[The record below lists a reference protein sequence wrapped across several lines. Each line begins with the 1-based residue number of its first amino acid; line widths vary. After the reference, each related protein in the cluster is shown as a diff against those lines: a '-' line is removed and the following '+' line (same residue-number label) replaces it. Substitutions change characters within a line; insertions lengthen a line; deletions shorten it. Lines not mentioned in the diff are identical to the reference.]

1 MAPQP
6 PKNAPVRSPP
16 VVAGYR
22 GGMIEGMQGSS
33 ARAGWLR
40 FRGLGTAAVAV
51 ALFSAS
57 SVLSQPSAGS
67 WGPVAERVRELEAR
81 VARLELRLIDAER
94 LLESRAAPA
103 AVKAFPSAMDL
114 GYESCDPPTV
124 VDPFGT
130 RLLKA
135 GCERHVQGDPC
146 QPALVVDRA
155 GVRSPRP
162 GCEHLVTGTVCDP
175 PFVTDPSGARIV
187 RRECL
192 DVGY

>member
-1 MAPQP
+1 MI
-6 PKNAPVRSPP
+6 
-16 VVAGYR
+16 VA
-22 GGMIEGMQGSS
+22 MQGSS
-33 ARAGWLR
+33 ARAGWFR

-81 VARLELRLIDAER
+81 VARLELRLIEAER
-94 LLESRAAPA
+94 LLESRATPA
-103 AVKAFPSAMDL
+103 AVKAFPSAIDL

-135 GCERHVQGDPC
+135 GCELHVQGDPC
-146 QPALVVDRA
+146 QPALVIDRA

-162 GCEHLVTGTVCDP
+162 GCERVQAGTACDP
-175 PFVTDPSGARIV
+175 PFVTDASGARIV

>member
-1 MAPQP
+1 
-6 PKNAPVRSPP
+6 
-16 VVAGYR
+16 
-22 GGMIEGMQGSS
+22 
-33 ARAGWLR
+33 
-40 FRGLGTAAVAV
+40 VAV

-135 GCERHVQGDPC
+135 AVN
-146 QPALVVDRA
+146 VTSRA
-155 GVRSPRP
+155 IRASRPGGRSGGVRSPRP
-162 GCEHLVTGTVCDP
+162 GCEHLVTGPCAIP
-175 PFVTDPSGARIV
+175 PS
-187 RRECL
+187 
-192 DVGY
+192 